1 MLATEV
7 RPVVEFQVDSLR
19 VVVHEDRARMGRAAA
34 AGVAGAIADR
44 QQAAGRANVVF
55 AAAPSQDE
63 FLAALVAQ
71 RGIAWS
77 NVVGFQMDEYLG
89 LDPDHRGSTRRYL
102 QERLFRW
109 TSIPAGD
116 LHLIPGERAAD
127 PLQVALDYS
136 SHISA
141 SPVDVV
147 CGGIG
152 DNGHLAFNDPHSAD
166 FLDPVA
172 VKVVRLDPACRDQQ
186 LADGCF
192 AHLGDVPTHAYTWTI
207 PALLKA
213 PVQSIV
219 VPGARKAQVVLATVR
234 GPIGEHCPATILRT
248 HPGATLHLDR
258 ESARLLL

>member
-1 MLATEV
+1 MLATDIA
-7 RPVVEFQVDSLR
+7 PVIEFQVDSLR

-34 AGVAGAIADR
+34 SEVARTIADR
-44 QQAAGRANVVF
+44 QSATAKARVVF

-63 FLAALVAQ
+63 FLASLIAL
-71 RGIAWS
+71 RGIHWTH
-77 NVVGFQMDEYLG
+77 VIGFQMDEYLN
-89 LDPDHRGSTRRYL
+89 LNPDHPGSTRRYL
-102 QERLFRW
+102 QEHLFRW
-109 TSIPAGD
+109 TAIPASG
-116 LHLIPGERAAD
+116 LHLIPAERAD
-127 PLQVALDYS
+127 PPLQVALDYAALMDQEP
-136 SHISA
+136 I
-141 SPVDVV
+141 DLV

-172 VKVVRLDPACRDQQ
+172 MKVVRLDEACRQQQ

-192 AHLGDVPTHAYTWTI
+192 PQLAVVPTHAYTWTI
-207 PALLKA
+207 PALLRA
-213 PVQSIV
+213 PVLSMV

-234 GPIGEHCPATILRT
+234 GPIGEHCPASILRT